1 MSYTVFVCFFFVLAA
16 SIGIFLNMLLPML
29 LPVNFIL
36 GGLAAAGLLKLLE
49 LSMRRMKRPGS
60 ILPALSTSD
69 SPPSRSDRFRRTKH
83 KGASES
89 PPVGDAAPP
98 DQTKRTSSMSN
109 QSEGR
114 RAVSLPSLVR
124 LDEGQP
130 LFQFEDLIQPYSFA
144 RHRAPKWSI
153 RQVWRRA
160 GSVQSRRAEDGTVLG
175 AGIPH
180 GAPRSIHFPAT
191 ITAAALHS
199 QLSTNRLPRV
209 RVRSEDV
216 REKRFSSRTPLT
228 LVFVLDL
235 SVSMLKSFDKLQ
247 RSVIALKTCLE
258 GTRDRVGLIVL
269 KDWGAVEVQ
278 APTSNWTRLLAK
290 LMALRI
296 SGYTPLAAGLKL
308 ALETLKREKRRN
320 PGIVPLVIVFS
331 DFMPNIR
338 LPSAESLNVALPE
351 AVADVLLQCNLFA
364 AARVPIVTINLHSE
378 FFVVKGK
385 YHHDVIEDALRKRA
399 EELSVSNLLDVGLRD
414 RKLIPFLAFYI
425 AYNTGGRVFLSEEL
439 DTPAE
444 VVPALMAIAHHGVK

>member
-1 MSYTVFVCFFFVLAA
+1 
-16 SIGIFLNMLLPML
+16 
-29 LPVNFIL
+29 
-36 GGLAAAGLLKLLE
+36 
-49 LSMRRMKRPGS
+49 
-60 ILPALSTSD
+60 
-69 SPPSRSDRFRRTKH
+69 
-83 KGASES
+83 
-89 PPVGDAAPP
+89 
-98 DQTKRTSSMSN
+98 
-109 QSEGR
+109 
-114 RAVSLPSLVR
+114 
-124 LDEGQP
+124 
-130 LFQFEDLIQPYSFA
+130 
-144 RHRAPKWSI
+144 
-153 RQVWRRA
+153 
-160 GSVQSRRAEDGTVLG
+160 
-175 AGIPH
+175 
-180 GAPRSIHFPAT
+180 
-191 ITAAALHS
+191 
-199 QLSTNRLPRV
+199 
-209 RVRSEDV
+209 
-216 REKRFSSRTPLT
+216 
-228 LVFVLDL
+228 
-235 SVSMLKSFDKLQ
+235 MLKSFDKLQ